1 MDGNL
6 IIEISV
12 AVIAV
17 AFVVLVVFL
26 IFTLRTMM
34 ALLSQSNTT
43 IQDLRY
49 EIKGISK
56 EASEVLHHT
65 NAVTADVLNKLHAL
79 EPTFDSVKQVGEAV
93 EEITSSVKHA
103 SVTVARTIQEK
114 VNADVP
120 PKSNLA
126 TAIKSIPIIIDLWQ
140 QFKSRQVQAGAK

>member
-1 MDGNL
+1 M

-26 IFTLRTMM
+26 VVTLRSMT
-34 ALLSQSNTT
+34 ALLGQTNTT

-49 EIKGISK
+49 EIKGIAK

-93 EEITSSVKHA
+93 EQITSSVKHA
-103 SVTVARTIQEK
+103 SVSVAQTIKDKVNEDIPSKGKIAAVLRTI
-114 VNADVP
+114 
-120 PKSNLA
+120 
-126 TAIKSIPIIIDLWQ
+126 PIALELWH
-140 QFKSRQVQAGAK
+140 QFKSRQMRAGAK

>member
-1 MDGNL
+1 M
-6 IIEISV
+6 IMEISV

-26 IFTLRTMM
+26 VVTLRSMTN
-34 ALLSQSNTT
+34 LLSQTNTT

-49 EIKGISK
+49 EIKGIAK

-93 EEITSSVKHA
+93 EEITSSMKHA
-103 SVTVARTIQEK
+103 SVTVARTIRDK
-114 VNADVP
+114 VNEDFP
-120 PKSNLA
+120 SKGKIA
-126 TAIKSIPIIIDLWQ
+126 TAIRTIPIILDLWH
-140 QFKSRQVQAGAK
+140 QFKHRQLRAGVK